1 MRRTPS
7 THPRKHPRGQ
17 ALVEFALILPVF
29 VLLIVAVF
37 DFGRVVWAT
46 TSVTNA
52 AREAARYAIVHGGS
66 PDNACPVGPPGQETV
81 VPVPSPDCPF
91 PSPSKESIR
100 DVVDHWAIAGGGPI
114 VVAVCYGEGCSG
126 DTDALDVDGDPATN
140 DAATNERGTPVT
152 VSASTSVNL
161 SLPGLFGISAVDFD
175 STHTMLVNH

>member
-1 MRRTPS
+1 MKMRRNCS
-7 THPRKHPRGQ
+7 TSSTRHPRGQ

-29 VLLIVAVF
+29 VLLIVGIF

-81 VPVPSPDCPF
+81 VPSPSPDCPF

-100 DVVDHWAIAGGGPI
+100 DAVEHFAIAGGGPI
-114 VVAVCYGEGCSG
+114 VVAVCYGENCSG
-126 DTDALDVDGDPATN
+126 DTDTVNADGDP
-140 DAATNERGTPVT
+140 ATNERGTPVT
-152 VSASTSVNL
+152 VSVTTSVNL
-161 SLPGLFGISAVDFD
+161 SLPGLFGISAVSFD
-175 STHTMLVNH
+175 SAHTMLVNH

>member
-1 MRRTPS
+1 MTMRRTS
-7 THPRKHPRGQ
+7 SKDHTRGQ

-29 VLLIVAVF
+29 VLLIVAIF

-81 VPVPSPDCPF
+81 VPSPSPDCPF

-100 DVVDHWAIAGGGPI
+100 DVVDDFAIAGGGPI
-114 VVAVCYGEGCSG
+114 VVAVCYGDGCSG
-126 DTDALDVDGDPATN
+126 DTDTTNADGDP
-140 DAATNERGTPVT
+140 ATNERGTPVT
-152 VSASTSVNL
+152 VSVTTSVNL
-161 SLPGLFGISAVDFD
+161 SLPGLFGISAVSFD
-175 STHTMLVNH
+175 SEHTMLVNH